1 MIARGPPC
9 SVFAF
14 AKLREI
20 RSGDDSPTKVT
31 MDPRTSPQD
40 LQWTINTLC
49 EARIFC

>member
-20 RSGDDSPTKVT
+20 RSGES
-31 MDPRTSPQD
+31 
-40 LQWTINTLC
+40 LATIRRRSHEGPNEPAGPAVDHQHAL
-49 EARIFC
+49 

>member
-20 RSGDDSPTKVT
+20 RSGDDSPTKS
-31 MDPRTSPQD
+31 RTSPQA

-49 EARIFC
+49 EARVYL